1 MNPELSIVMPVYN
14 EGSVI
19 EEVLDELR
27 RDVCVHVKSS
37 EIVMVN
43 DASTDD
49 TGAIL
54 DRLAAAD
61 DRLKVHHAPHNGG
74 HGPTLRRAFDESTG
88 EWIFQIDSDGQQVA
102 AEFTQLWERRADADL
117 VMGVR
122 TIRRNGPHRRI
133 VSTAARYMN
142 RMLGGGDIKDVN
154 VPFKL
159 VNRRVW
165 ADVEPDIPVAPVA
178 PSLLVAVGAAV
189 RGWRVDQVEITHLAR
204 RHGPSTVDVRALIR
218 LSAGAL
224 VELAR
229 FRVRLRRR
237 RRADAARHSSAA
249 PEHS

>member
-14 EGSVI
+14 EASVI
-19 EEVLDELR
+19 EDVLDELR
-27 RDVCVHVKSS
+27 RDVCVHVRSS

-43 DASTDD
+43 DASTDG
-49 TGAIL
+49 TAAIL

-61 DRLKVHHAPHNGG
+61 DRLKVHHAPRNGG

-102 AEFTQLWERRADADL
+102 AEFTRLWERRDRADL

-133 VSTAARYMN
+133 VSAAARWLN
-142 RMLGGGDIKDVN
+142 RTLGGGDIKDVN

-159 VNRRVW
+159 VSRRVW
-165 ADVEPDIPVAPVA
+165 TDVAGDIPRDPVA

-189 RGWRVDQVEITHLAR
+189 RGWRVEQVEITHLAR
-204 RHGPSTVDVRALIR
+204 RHGPSTVDVKALIR

-224 VELAR
+224 AELAR
-229 FRVRLRRR
+229 FRLRLRRR
-237 RRADAARHSSAA
+237 RHAEASAGSSAA
-249 PEHS
+249 AEHP